1 MVTCEPLVTQVKMTY
16 QFQLDLYEFAQL
28 CVSAIYEILGMRF
41 ALPSL
46 LSFANRHYDPL
57 IVYRDVFHGDSRG
70 SVHDRSV
77 VNFFPLP
84 SCLNR

>member
-1 MVTCEPLVTQVKMTY
+1 MVTCESQITQVKITY

-28 CVSAIYEILGMRF
+28 CISAIYEILGMRL
-41 ALPSL
+41 ALS
-46 LSFANRHYDPL
+46 SAVSSANRNYDPL
-57 IVYRDVFHGDSRG
+57 TVDRVDSCG
-70 SVHDRSV
+70 SVHDQSV

>member
-1 MVTCEPLVTQVKMTY
+1 
-16 QFQLDLYEFAQL
+16 
-28 CVSAIYEILGMRF
+28 MRF

-57 IVYRDVFHGDSRG
+57 IVCHDVFHGDSRG
-70 SVHDRSV
+70 SVHDQSV

-84 SCLNR
+84 LCLTR